1 MFAKY
6 AFFAKMV
13 ALSLLPHKN
22 IRQTLARS
30 LHFRNVTNAC
40 ISGHI
45 SIFSRVY
52 HELISCPATFYPDA
66 LLSIDASFASLSVCV
81 FLVLS
86 FVSVFVFCFVI
97 VVVFFLLSR
106 FTCI

>member
-22 IRQTLARS
+22 IRQTLASS
-30 LHFRNVTNAC
+30 LHFRHVTNAC

-45 SIFSRVY
+45 SS
-52 HELISCPATFYPDA
+52 TDA
-66 LLSIDASFASLSVCV
+66 LFASRSVCV
-81 FLVLS
+81 FLLLL

-97 VVVFFLLSR
+97 VVVFFLLSL